1 MKMGTFDWTIAVLI
15 LLLMFTSGSYQLC
28 DDSSEVTTGVCA
40 RISKD
45 LEKAL
50 LEDEGNQFRMR
61 KAFFYSPTAS
71 PVLLKVVYNVTFGEN
86 ITTATTDKEPCCYT
100 SFTQNETTEEEEHPQ
115 SCTNVNFTAERNENT
130 ALDIPDCFN
139 SSTVKNL
146 TTNMLEEITTYTCS
160 NSIEFK
166 QRNYVY
172 GWTSSGVYVVFR
184 PMVLT
189 VMQLQIPLAA
199 LRIVHMTLNQR
210 GPEADT
216 FLWDGSY
223 DLPTLHLNLHI
234 TSLSCIPTEDLFT
247 SVLEDFNT
255 LVRSVKNSW

>member
-1 MKMGTFDWTIAVLI
+1 MGAFNWTITVLI
-15 LLLMFTSGSYQLC
+15 LLLTFTSRSFQLC
-28 DDSSEVTTGVCA
+28 DDSSEVTTSVCA
-40 RISKD
+40 KISKD
-45 LEKAL
+45 IERAL
-50 LEDEGNQFRMR
+50 LEDEGNLFRMR

-86 ITTATTDKEPCCYT
+86 ITTAITDKEPCCYT
-100 SFTQNETTEEEEHPQ
+100 SFTQNETTEEHLQ

-130 ALDIPDCFN
+130 TLDIPDCFN

-146 TTNMLEEITTYTCS
+146 TTNMLEEIATCS

-172 GWTSSGVYVVFR
+172 GWTSSGVYVVVR

-189 VMQLQIPLAA
+189 VMQVQIPLAA
-199 LRIVHMTLNQR
+199 LRIVHKTYINQR

-234 TSLSCIPTEDLFT
+234 TSLSCIPTKDLFT
-247 SVLEDFNT
+247 SVLEEFNT
-255 LVRSVKNSW
+255 LVS